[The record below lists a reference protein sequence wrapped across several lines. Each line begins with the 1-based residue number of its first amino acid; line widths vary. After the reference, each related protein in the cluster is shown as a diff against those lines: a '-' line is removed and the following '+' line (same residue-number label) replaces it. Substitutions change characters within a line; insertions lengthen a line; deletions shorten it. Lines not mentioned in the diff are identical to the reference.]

1 MHYRT
6 TEDSLKSFAQGRG
19 RTPITAVTCKD
30 IEKWMA
36 AHEWA
41 PKTARTYLW
50 DVRTLFN
57 VAVRRS
63 YLDRNPAEG
72 VEPPVVEEIG
82 SIEIFTPTEVRQV
95 LETARRN
102 NLDACRHL
110 ALRFFAGI
118 RTSEAH
124 RLGKPI

>member
-41 PKTARTYLW
+41 PKTARTYRW

-72 VEPPVVEEIG
+72 VEPPVVEETAQSRFSRPRRSG
-82 SIEIFTPTEVRQV
+82 RSWR
-95 LETARRN
+95 ARRN